1 MKRTK
6 TLFWDFC
13 KTKKKSQASEKSKRN
28 SIWYIKCFQN
38 FSSGNLQ
45 ACCDPQ
51 VLTAS
56 VSPAAHLLPR
66 LLLLLLGD
74 REHRDFGHRL
84 LFLLLGDGDHCDVVV
99 MLSFLTGAVSPSSSS
114 SHHITIYFS
123 CLELLTNSHCIL
135 ERRIIVACIFG
146 KEGFLCQLF

>member
-1 MKRTK
+1 M
-6 TLFWDFC
+6 
-13 KTKKKSQASEKSKRN
+13 
-28 SIWYIKCFQN
+28 
-38 FSSGNLQ
+38 
-45 ACCDPQ
+45 
-51 VLTAS
+51 LTAS

-123 CLELLTNSHCIL
+123 CLELHS
-135 ERRIIVACIFG
+135 G
-146 KEGFLCQLF
+146 KEDHCGLDLWSRRLSLSTFLDAPASLDVKL

>member
-1 MKRTK
+1 M
-6 TLFWDFC
+6 
-13 KTKKKSQASEKSKRN
+13 
-28 SIWYIKCFQN
+28 
-38 FSSGNLQ
+38 
-45 ACCDPQ
+45 
-51 VLTAS
+51 LTAS

-74 REHRDFGHRL
+74 REHRDFEHRLLLLLGDGDHRDVEHRLLLLLGDGDHRDFGHRL
-84 LFLLLGDGDHCDVVV
+84 LFLLLGDADHCDVVV
-99 MLSFLTGAVSPSSSS
+99 MLSFLTGAVIPSSSS